1 MKFTLNETL
10 VQVFSCEICENF
22 RNTNFTEHLQMTA
35 SKALIN
41 NPIVLFQQRLCG
53 WRSFNMGSFE
63 GCTFHFLEF
72 NLRYVY
78 IFGKA
83 WILIVFWNSEFRN
96 ILTLLYLNLELSAHV
111 QIPITCFYIL
121 VTIFLTWYEV
131 ETYMGNTL
139 W

>member
-63 GCTFHFLEF
+63 GCAFSWNSICVMSISLERLGF
-72 NLRYVY
+72 
-78 IFGKA
+78 
-83 WILIVFWNSEFRN
+83 LIVFWNSEFRN